1 VASAS
6 GQRDVGGVVLDA
18 WCGVSRIECFV
29 MNVFSTMLFLLGI
42 VSAGLFAIGMDP
54 YSCGIPLVLMG
65 LALVFGSWNRRQH
78 GRPGWVFALVVL
90 TSLFFGVQMFR
101 APVQDFGRSD
111 GLLLAGAVLA
121 FWWVWSSR
129 TCMMRPLLG
138 TLWLMVVANIVV
150 ACVQKYSDVDFYP
163 IYGQRATNTY
173 PSGLYL
179 HYNHFANFMVGVG
192 LLSFGVAM
200 AGKVGRWMKIS
211 AWLIYII
218 CFFGVYLA
226 TSRGAWLGMGCGSA
240 VVLVG
245 WLAYLWREKR
255 PYAGV
260 SLVAATVLAPAV
272 IMLAWQFG
280 SKVVEERSGGDSGRL
295 EMASMALEMIEEK
308 PLWGGGSRS
317 FFFDSIRKWNAKE
330 LYIGSGDVQYVHNE
344 YLQAAVD
351 YGLIGLGLLLLVFS
365 VVMFRGVALLTM
377 GANDTDADEG
387 MTLGA
392 MAGLVGMGVQA
403 FFSFVYHV
411 LPDVLLMSMFVGI
424 LVSQPWAL
432 SSAAETAIE
441 QDKGAVNWVGYGLVG
456 SLLGLCV
463 ALFAFRDGAAWYVT
477 RPGFN
482 FPKPLLEVAAQRY
495 EQAIAIR
502 PDFRVMSDL
511 SQVWMKM
518 NRAEGESIET
528 CKLRLE
534 RAIDNQV
541 ALLKRAPDSFHD
553 RLNLALMFDSAGRFN
568 DAEPIYEGIV
578 DLLDARE
585 RFYGTRFHYTR
596 HLFSRAHSVWRQREP
611 ERALIL
617 FMRAREQLR
626 LMQSDYEGVDREAFS
641 KEIEKCIK
649 FLEGAN
655 IKPAENNE

>member
-1 VASAS
+1 
-6 GQRDVGGVVLDA
+6 
-18 WCGVSRIECFV
+18 
-29 MNVFSTMLFLLGI
+29 MNVFSTLLFLLGL

-90 TSLFFGVQMFR
+90 TSLYFGVQMFR

-211 AWLIYII
+211 AWLIFII

-226 TSRGAWLGMGCGSA
+226 TSRGAWLGMGGGSA

-377 GANDTDADEG
+377 GSNDTDADEG

-392 MAGLVGMGVQA
+392 MASLFGMGVQA

-411 LPDVLLMSMFVGI
+411 LPDVLLMSMMVGI

-432 SSAAETAIE
+432 SSMSKNA
-441 QDKGAVNWVGYGLVG
+441 DKEDQGAVNWLGYGLVG

-477 RPGFN
+477 RPGFD
-482 FPKPLLEVAAQRY
+482 FTKPSLEVSAMRY
-495 EQAIAIR
+495 EQAVAIR

-511 SQVWMKM
+511 SQMWVKM
-518 NRAEGESIET
+518 NRAEGESTEVRKI
-528 CKLRLE
+528 RLE
-534 RAIDNQV
+534 RAIENHV
-541 ALLKRAPDSFHD
+541 ALLKRAPDCFHD
-553 RLNLALMFDSAGRFN
+553 RLNLALMYDSAGRFIE
-568 DAEPIYEGIV
+568 AESLYDEIV
-578 DLLDARE
+578 PLLDARE
-585 RFYGTRFHYTR
+585 LFYGTRYHYAR
-596 HLFSRAHSVWRQREP
+596 HLFSRAHVVWRQREP
-611 ERALIL
+611 EKALVLFHRAK
-617 FMRAREQLR
+617 EQLGKSGGR
-626 LMQSDYEGVDREAFS
+626 YRDGNFNELNASIDKSVG
-641 KEIEKCIK
+641 

-655 IKPAENNE
+655 IRPED

>member
-1 VASAS
+1 
-6 GQRDVGGVVLDA
+6 
-18 WCGVSRIECFV
+18 
-29 MNVFSTMLFLLGI
+29 MNIFSTILFLLGF

-65 LALVFGSWNRRQH
+65 LALVFESWNRGER
-78 GRPGWVFALVVL
+78 GRAGWVFVLVIL
-90 TSLFFGVQMFR
+90 TSLYFGVQMYR
-101 APVQDFGRSD
+101 SPVQDFGRSD
-111 GLLLAGAVLA
+111 GLLLAGAMMA

-129 TCMMRPLLG
+129 SRMMRPLLG
-138 TLWLMVVANIVV
+138 TLWLMVVANIIV
-150 ACVQKYSDVDFYP
+150 ACVQKFVDVDFYP
-163 IYGQRATNTY
+163 IYGQRATTSF

-192 LLSFGVAM
+192 LFSFGVGM
-200 AGKVGRWMKIS
+200 AGKLGRWMKIM
-211 AWLIYII
+211 ALLIYFI

-226 TSRGAWLGMGCGSA
+226 TSRGAWLAMGFGSV

-260 SLVAATVLAPAV
+260 SLIASTVMAPIV
-272 IMLAWQFG
+272 IMFAWQYGAKAVAERGG
-280 SKVVEERSGGDSGRL
+280 SDSGRL
-295 EMASMALEMIEEK
+295 EMASMALELIQER

-317 FFFDSIRKWNAKE
+317 FFFDSIRKWDAKE

-351 YGLIGLGLLLLVFS
+351 YGLVGFGLLLVLFA
-365 VVMFRGVALLTM
+365 VVIFKGVSLLTM
-377 GANDTDADEG
+377 GASVPYANEG

-392 MAGLVGMGVQA
+392 MAGLFGMGVQA

-411 LPDVLLMSMFVGI
+411 LPDVLLMGILVGI

-432 SSAAETAIE
+432 SNSSKQSDK

-463 ALFAFRDGAAWYVT
+463 ALFAFRDAAAWYIMQPRFDFT
-477 RPGFN
+477 
-482 FPKPLLEVAAQRY
+482 KPSLDVSAKRHDR
-495 EQAIAIR
+495 AIALR

-511 SQVWMKM
+511 SQVLVKM
-518 NRAEGESIET
+518 NHAEGESSEMR
-528 CKLRLE
+528 KVRME
-534 RAIDNQV
+534 RAIENQV

-553 RLNLALMFDSAGRFN
+553 RLNLALMFDAVGRFCE
-568 DAEPIYEGIV
+568 AEQIYMGLV
-578 DLLDARE
+578 DILDARE
-585 RFYGTRFHYTR
+585 SHYGARYHFAK
-596 HLFSRAHSVWRQREP
+596 HLFVRAHFVWRKREP
-611 ERALIL
+611 EVALSLFMKAKNQVERMFSGYPDGNPRALVL
-617 FMRAREQLR
+617 
-626 LMQSDYEGVDREAFS
+626 
-641 KEIEKCIK
+641 EIEKCIK

-655 IKPAENNE
+655 IKPAEMNE